1 MESKAFVSIY
11 LDIRRIKKDGTF
23 PVKLRVFQSYPKQQK
38 LYATAF
44 NMTKEEF
51 DNTWTNDHPRQE
63 FKENRAKLFEIEIKA
78 QKIIDAMAIFTFEI
92 FERRLF
98 MRPGIGSSVKQQ
110 FTKTIESLQQSDQYG
125 TSECYTLCVK
135 SLEAFLKYSKKT
147 NIENLQFQEITPG
160 FLKEYEKY
168 MVQHKGRS
176 YTTVSIY
183 LRTLRALFNIVIKE
197 ELVKRDY
204 YPFGNK
210 KDGKYEVPYSQKVK
224 KALTSVQL
232 KALFETDPQTPEQ
245 ERAKDFWFLSYSCSG
260 INMKDIAQLRC
271 KDFDRQTIKFYRAKT
286 INTTRNKKELKV
298 YLNDY
303 SLSIIEK
310 YRDVKTKSDD
320 YLFPILYKGMDMVAK
335 DKAISNFTRLVN
347 QHMAKLCKANDLSP
361 VSTYWARHSFATNSI
376 RKGASME
383 FIQESLGHGSI
394 ATTQHYFAG
403 FEDDSKRKFA
413 ETLMDF

>member
-98 MRPGIGSSVKQQ
+98 MRPCIGSSVKQQ

-232 KALFETDPQTPEQ
+232 KALFEADLQTPEQ

-271 KDFDRQTIKFYRAKT
+271 KDFDTQTIKFYRAKT

-320 YLFPILYKGMDMVAK
+320 YLFPILDKGMDMVAK

-347 QHMAKLCKANDLSP
+347 QHMAKLCKANDLRS

-394 ATTQHYFAG
+394 ATT
-403 FEDDSKRKFA
+403 
-413 ETLMDF
+413 